1 MLPYDRSKG
10 ERKMARVEYQKKNSI
25 SPKVIYGGLSIA
37 VLMIVSA
44 ILLLLYP
51 FASKEKALY
60 FEGENPI
67 LFQGEQHGNALIEG
81 DTVFV
86 SFSFMKQYID
96 ENIIFDEK
104 SQSVIITTAG
114 KVIQMP
120 TDSLSLFVN
129 EEPVNLEISPTIT
142 KEGETYIALDP
153 ILPYYPI
160 QYKKLKDTEAIWIQR
175 DGEQYSKGKVIAKD
189 VHGEK
194 LRLRTEPSLKSPY
207 TGEMTKQELLMIEGE
222 KEGYYLVR
230 KENGVSG
237 YLKKS
242 FVTKEEEVA
251 ITITHQAATHTVPLL
266 DGPVHL
272 TWEAVYTK
280 NPDHTKIS
288 DMTGVNVVSPTW
300 FSLTDQEGTI
310 KNLASLDY
318 SKWAQSKGYQVWGLF
333 SNSFDPDLTHEALKD
348 FETRQT
354 IIRQLLHF
362 SQMYELQG
370 INFDIENVYQKDG
383 PLVTQF
389 MREATPYLH
398 EAGLVVSMDITFYA
412 GENNNWSSFYERPK
426 LAAIVDYIVVMAY
439 DEHTGSASGAGS
451 VSSLPWVERNLQ
463 KLLTEVPKEKLILGV
478 PLYTRLWKEQLKEDG
493 TTEVSAK
500 ALSMNQVKNW
510 LNEKGLVAVYDPE
523 SGQNYAEYYDTA
535 EKATYKIW
543 IEDEQ
548 SLNKRAELALSYQ
561 LAGIGTWSRFFGDET
576 AWAALDLNVDRAV
589 TRND

>member
-1 MLPYDRSKG
+1 
-10 ERKMARVEYQKKNSI
+10 MARVEYQKKSAL
-25 SPKVIYGGLSIA
+25 SPKVIYGGLLFA
-37 VLMIVSA
+37 VILIVSS
-44 ILLLLYP
+44 IFLLLYP
-51 FASKEKALY
+51 FASKEKAVY

-67 LFQGEQHGNALIEG
+67 LFQGAQQGNGLIEG
-81 DTVFV
+81 DTIFV
-86 SFSFMKQYID
+86 SLSFMKQYID

-120 TDSLSLFVN
+120 TDSLTLFVN

-142 KEGETYIALDP
+142 KEGETFIALDS

-160 QYKKLKDTEAIWIQR
+160 QYRKLKDTEAIWIQM

-189 VHGEK
+189 VHEEK
-194 LRLRTEPSLKSPY
+194 LRLRTDSTIKSPY
-207 TGEMTKQELLMIEGE
+207 TDGMAKQEPLIIEGE
-222 KEGYYLVR
+222 KEDYYLVR

-237 YLKKS
+237 YLKKAY
-242 FVTKEEEVA
+242 VTKEEEVA
-251 ITITHQAATHTVPLL
+251 ITITHQAATNPIPML
-266 DGPVHL
+266 DGPIHL

-280 NPDHTKIS
+280 NPDHTKIL

-300 FSLTDQEGTI
+300 FSLTDQDGTI

-426 LAAIVDYIVVMAY
+426 LAEIVDYLVVMAY
-439 DEHTGSASGAGS
+439 DEHTGSASGSGS
-451 VSSLPWVERNLQ
+451 VSSLPWVERNL
-463 KLLTEVPKEKLILGV
+463 KNLLTEVPKEKLILGV
-478 PLYTRLWKEQLKEDG
+478 PLYTRLWKEQIKEDG
-493 TTEVSAK
+493 TIDVSAK

-510 LNEKGLVAVYDPE
+510 LNEKGLVATYDPE
-523 SGQNYAEYYDTA
+523 SGQNYAEYFDTA
-535 EKATYKIW
+535 ENVTYKIW
-543 IEDEQ
+543 IEDEH
-548 SLNKRAELALSYQ
+548 SLNKRAELALTYQ

-576 AWAALDLNVDRAV
+576 AWAALDLNIDRAV
-589 TRND
+589 TRK